1 LRRGYLKFLEEKG
14 TDWMKK
20 FVIIRRPFVFIHNHE
35 KDPVIR
41 DFINLGTARI
51 EFNDEES
58 TNGTRSARNTF
69 SVVSKY
75 RGFLIQP
82 LAEKDVHDWLYA
94 FNPLLAGQ
102 IKSRSSNRSKGNI
115 S

>member
-1 LRRGYLKFLEEKG
+1 MEQEYELKRKKFLFSNIEKS
-14 TDWMKK
+14 
-20 FVIIRRPFVFIHNHE
+20 F
-35 KDPVIR
+35 
-41 DFINLGTARI
+41 DFQ
-51 EFNDEES
+51 
-58 TNGTRSARNTF
+58 SARNTF

-102 IKSRSSNRSKGNI
+102 IK
-115 S
+115 

>member
-1 LRRGYLKFLEEKG
+1 MLLMAHEYVNRLNRELSSPLFLQ
-14 TDWMKK
+14 
-20 FVIIRRPFVFIHNHE
+20 
-35 KDPVIR
+35 
-41 DFINLGTARI
+41 
-51 EFNDEES
+51 
-58 TNGTRSARNTF
+58 SARNTF

-102 IKSRSSNRSKGNI
+102 IK
-115 S
+115 

>member
-1 LRRGYLKFLEEKG
+1 
-14 TDWMKK
+14 MK
-20 FVIIRRPFVFIHNHE
+20 IDLNNL
-35 KDPVIR
+35 
-41 DFINLGTARI
+41 INQEIL
-51 EFNDEES
+51 FFQ
-58 TNGTRSARNTF
+58 SARNTF

-102 IKSRSSNRSKGNI
+102 IKSRLSGRAKVPI
-115 S
+115 D